1 MKGFFLVHFL
11 IYLFSCATHSQGG
24 GKEFIVNEKLKNK
37 FSDGPLPGV
46 RGGPDR
52 VYLNGVLVDSTYIK
66 SDIHFVYNASIRDI
80 NGNHLPFDTCTSFF
94 DGDTLM
100 FVFKEMNE
108 PSSDKIEVRIINKT
122 YSIIFTLNN
131 SNEGI
136 IASNESLILNSDLGI
151 RKRVVLG
158 DIAFLV
164 NDKVNNKQYSFKGSF
179 ICKVE

>member
-66 SDIHFVYNASIRDI
+66 SDIHFVYNARIRDI
-80 NGNHLPFDTCTSFF
+80 NGN
-94 DGDTLM
+94 
-100 FVFKEMNE
+100 
-108 PSSDKIEVRIINKT
+108 EVRIINKT
-122 YSIIFTLNN
+122 YSIIFTSNN